1 MLGQQILLLAYR
13 MLRRPLQTRA
23 GRRLF
28 LATYDVYKRF
38 EARDV
43 STLAHLIAP
52 GSTVIDVGA
61 NVGFF
66 AMRFAR
72 WVGPRG
78 TVIAIE
84 PESGN
89 AGDLRSEAVRT
100 GLTHVE
106 CVEAAAAART
116 GRGHLVLNPNH
127 PADHRLGTSGVEIDL
142 VTIDGLMAERA
153 WPPVSL
159 IKIDVQ
165 GGELDVINGAVET
178 LSRSR
183 PALYIEVDDEALI
196 AQGASADAVAARL
209 ETLGYAPHEIDARG
223 RVRAVDWSA
232 IVTRSRSGRYVDV
245 LWLASTAAS
254 LTSASPRG

>member
-13 MLRRPLQTRA
+13 MFSRPLQTRA

-28 LATYDVYKRF
+28 LAAYHVYKRF

-43 STLAHLIAP
+43 SALAPLIVP

-66 AMRFAR
+66 ATRFAR
-72 WVGPRG
+72 WVGSGG

-84 PESGN
+84 PEAGN
-89 AGDLRSEAVRT
+89 ARVLRSEALRA
-100 GLTHVE
+100 GLAHIE
-106 CVEAAAAART
+106 CVEAAAAARV
-116 GRGHLVLNPNH
+116 GQGHLVLNPNH
-127 PADHRLGTSGVEIDL
+127 PADHRLGSSGVAVDL

-165 GGELDVINGAVET
+165 GAELDVINGAVET
-178 LSRSR
+178 LSRAR

-196 AQGASADAVAARL
+196 AQGASASALATRL
-209 ETLGYAPHEIDARG
+209 EMLGYVPNEIDAG
-223 RVRAVDWSA
+223 GGVKSIDLPA
-232 IVTRSRSGRYVDV
+232 IIDRSRSGRYIDV
-245 LWLASTAAS
+245 LWLASAGTATR
-254 LTSASPRG
+254 LIPPP